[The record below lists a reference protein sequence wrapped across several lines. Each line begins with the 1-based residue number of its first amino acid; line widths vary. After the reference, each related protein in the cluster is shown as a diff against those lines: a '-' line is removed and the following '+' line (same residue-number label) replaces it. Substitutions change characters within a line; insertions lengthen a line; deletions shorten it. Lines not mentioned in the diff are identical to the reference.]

1 MMVAVHSCAIA
12 LHPMHCCSFNVY
24 PAKCAR
30 HGNVAK
36 MLRPPNFC
44 AWQVDDQDVIKARWL
59 RQG

>member
-30 HGNVAK
+30 HGNVA
-36 MLRPPNFC
+36 NFC